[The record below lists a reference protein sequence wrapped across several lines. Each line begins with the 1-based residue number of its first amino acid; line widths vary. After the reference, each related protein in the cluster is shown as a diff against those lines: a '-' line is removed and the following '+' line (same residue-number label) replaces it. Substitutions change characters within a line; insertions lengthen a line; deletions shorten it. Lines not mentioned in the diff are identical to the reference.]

1 MSAVIPRH
9 VAGRARTVLLP
20 ALVLAGLLVPASAS
34 DAAGPPDVAA
44 RSDRAPAAVGAGI
57 LAALGGDPAPSGR
70 AKVFVALGDS
80 YSSGPGLAPSR
91 EPGCGRSTAN
101 WASDVAATFGLGPE
115 GDGDWADYSCAGA
128 TAAPA
133 GTSPGDGATLPG
145 QIDRAARDG
154 ALGPGTRAIAFTA
167 GGNDRWGDREH
178 ASLYDALRS
187 CVRAGA
193 PCGPARRVGPVARL
207 LPDGL
212 AGLLPS
218 GLAQAVASVLAGD
231 DERDRWIAPSDV
243 TAAGMVARLRP
254 AVEDA
259 RRRAPDATV
268 AVVGYPRVVPPAG
281 SPGCSGPLGL
291 VWGLD
296 PEEVTYLDGLL
307 GAYDRAQRAAV
318 AELDATVGRV
328 RFVDLRTPSTGRDL
342 CSGPGAWVNGPVLA
356 GLGFGGDS
364 LHPTPGGMDRI
375 AGVVAAFARAT
386 GLAPAGR

>member
-1 MSAVIPRH
+1 MGAVIPRH
-9 VAGRARTVLLP
+9 VAGRVRTALLP
-20 ALVLAGLLVPASAS
+20 ALALAGLVVPASAS
-34 DAAGPPDVAA
+34 AARGPSTVAA
-44 RSDRAPAAVGAGI
+44 RADPAPVAVGPGI
-57 LAALGGDPAPSGR
+57 LASFGGDPAPSGR

-101 WASDVAATFGLGPE
+101 WASDVAAIFGLGPE
-115 GDGDWADYSCAGA
+115 GAGDWADYSSAGA
-128 TAAPA
+128 TASLTGAPA
-133 GTSPGDGATLPG
+133 DDGATLPG

-154 ALGPGTRAIAFTA
+154 ALGPGTEAIAFTA

-178 ASLYDALRS
+178 ASLYDALRA

-193 PCGPARRVGPVARL
+193 PCGPARRIGPVARL

-218 GLAQAVASVLAGD
+218 GLGSALASVLAGD
-231 DERDRWIAPSDV
+231 DERDRWLAPSDV

-254 AVEDA
+254 AGEDA

-281 SPGCSGPLGL
+281 SSGCSGPLGL

-296 PEEVTYLDGLL
+296 PAEVVYLDGLL
-307 GAYDRAQRAAV
+307 DAYDRAQRAAV
-318 AELDATVGRV
+318 AELDAAVGRV
-328 RFVDLRTPSTGRDL
+328 RFVDLRTPSTGHDL
-342 CSGPGAWVNGPVLA
+342 CSGRGAWINAPVLA

-364 LHPTPGGMDRI
+364 LHPTADGMDRI